1 MGRKREGL
9 QEPLLRVNIQDG
21 EEVSGNNKDR
31 SAGRRRRGA
40 ANGKSDAQLQK
51 CA

>member
-1 MGRKREGL
+1 MGRKRGTLKEH
-9 QEPLLRVNIQDG
+9 LLRVNFQDR

-40 ANGKSDAQLQK
+40 ANGKSDAQLQES
-51 CA
+51 A